1 MKTLKTGDEVIL
13 LYVVLPREDWEKV
26 KLPQGCHAKAF
37 ETGPIE
43 RMVDVQ
49 TCKGW
54 GAMMAAS
61 INRLAKKISPEIANS
76 LIVAPPPTLDT

>member
-1 MKTLKTGDEVIL
+1 MSEKQYVHTGDEVIL
-13 LYVVLPREDWEKV
+13 VYAVLKRQDWEKV
-26 KLPQGCHAKAF
+26 KFPQGCYAKAF

-43 RMVDVQ
+43 RMVDTQ

-61 INRLAKKISPEIANS
+61 INRLAKKLCPDVANSPIIRPPEI
-76 LIVAPPPTLDT
+76 